1 MPAIRRT
8 LVTAACA
15 CALGLAA
22 AASAQDPAATASTA
36 AAPQPAGTGSATNAA
51 PVAAADGPLRPVSM
65 CLDPGRIRHWTAVD
79 ARDIA
84 VQTGDGYYHVKL
96 DVDCDGLRDG
106 GMLMFRPTP
115 STDGRMCGD
124 SGETVVP
131 ESGMLCRV
139 ASVRPLDKDGYKA
152 LLKGG

>member
-8 LVTAACA
+8 LVTVACA

-22 AASAQDPAATASTA
+22 AASAQDPAATAT
-36 AAPQPAGTGSATNAA
+36 TAA
-51 PVAAADGPLRPVSM
+51 PVAAAGGPLRPVST

-79 ARDIA
+79 ARNIA

-96 DVDCDGLRDG
+96 GVDCDGLRDG

-131 ESGMLCRV
+131 ESGMLCPV
-139 ASVRPLDKDGYKA
+139 AGVRPLDKDGYKA